1 MEIFPIVG
9 LASLPHSPDIAQ
21 MVFSFWGYIRDI
33 VDGIPAP
40 DINTLRSQIQDA
52 VSTITG
58 EMETYTLGEKLNIV

>member
-1 MEIFPIVG
+1 MKIFPIIG
-9 LASLPHSPDIAQ
+9 LVSLPHSPDIVQ

-58 EMETYTLGEKLNIV
+58 EMETNTLGEKLNIV

>member
-1 MEIFPIVG
+1 MKIFPIVG
-9 LASLPHSPDIAQ
+9 LVSLPRSLDTAL

-58 EMETYTLGEKLNIV
+58 EMETNTWREI